1 MFENVWS
8 VRGLPNMNWNIVNLY
23 VLKLLSLKK
32 VVHFQYLQTLKYR
45 KFNRFFR
52 RNDCKANK
60 SDNKLWKRPCYGRV
74 NKDIKRTGVGSNHLS
89 DFRDLFHLTDIVKF
103 TTCFTKTHIS
113 LIEYILT
120 NKPLSFN
127 KTLTC

>member
-1 MFENVWS
+1 MIAKLTKVTTSYENVL
-8 VRGLPNMNWNIVNLY
+8 VMGE
-23 VLKLLSLKK
+23 
-32 VVHFQYLQTLKYR
+32 F
-45 KFNRFFR
+45 
-52 RNDCKANK
+52 
-60 SDNKLWKRPCYGRV
+60 